1 MSKLFKNALFG
12 YRKKDVNEYIEQIS
26 TDFTQKLAEKDA
38 EIDDL
43 KSQRTKLDEMRAK
56 LEKEK
61 AAVSDAIVSAH
72 EEGERIIAAAR
83 EKAAEI
89 RQDTERK
96 TTAENSKLIK
106 IRREIH
112 NIKRN
117 AIKTLSALASD
128 EDSSDSE

>member
-96 TTAENSKLIK
+96 TTAENSMVKTG
-106 IRREIH
+106 
-112 NIKRN
+112 
-117 AIKTLSALASD
+117 AIFTRTAVRAIPPVAQPMAYSTL
-128 EDSSDSE
+128 